1 MISATATAQCDEGE
15 DDPLLEW
22 MRSADVSITRDFY
35 IVMNWGADIPD
46 PWTPEHEAELPEFL
60 REVDDDPT
68 GDDRPPSPPL
78 PPLRE
83 RLKLPDNC
91 IDVTDQHKGEV
102 FVLTNPGSVDG
113 SARARESKRTNS
125 LKFSLRGSSR
135 PTSSEARRMAANFA
149 KLPELVRAAAADALS
164 FVHWWRR
171 IPLTG
176 HRRQLSRLHTSDT
189 ISRSE

>member
-1 MISATATAQCDEGE
+1 VQRAAANGASSLAAGYIGLMTETPPTKPPLPPLRERLKLPDNCVDVTDQHVGERLVISATATAQCDEGE

-22 MRSADVSITRDFY
+22 MRSAGVAITRDFY
-35 IVMNWGADIPD
+35 IVMNWGADILD

-83 RLKLPDNC
+83 RLKLSDRFV
-91 IDVTDQHKGEV
+91 DVTDQHIGEV

-113 SARARESKRTNS
+113 SARGAWIKKDELSKV
-125 LKFSLRGSSR
+125 
-135 PTSSEARRMAANFA
+135 
-149 KLPELVRAAAADALS
+149 LPPGFL
-164 FVHWWRR
+164 
-171 IPLTG
+171 PPKK
-176 HRRQLSRLHTSDT
+176 
-189 ISRSE
+189 